1 MNIYL
6 DVFLL
11 ILGFVLV
18 FQSAN
23 KFILYAESL
32 GNFFGLSNLLIGVVI
47 VGLATSMPEILVSII
62 SALQGN
68 PFLGFGN
75 AIGSNIANISLVI
88 AVVMLISN
96 NYSKLK
102 IEKNNF
108 LVLIIISVFFFL
120 LIFDGN
126 FDRYDSII
134 SLTLLLLSFFVLIKS
149 NKKESNNKNES
160 NFFKVFS
167 YFLISYIFLIISSK
181 IIVHFGV
188 NIAEKL
194 NLSDL
199 TVGAVIFAF
208 GTSLP
213 ELSASIVSIMNKK
226 YNIAIGNILGSNL
239 LNLLLGVGL
248 IGFVTNINI
257 PQFVLNFDYSIMLTL
272 TLSMVL
278 FTKNKAFSPG
288 VYKLTGIL
296 FLLLYV
302 YYIISVIMR

>member
-1 MNIYL
+1 MNIYI

-11 ILGFVLV
+11 ILGFIIV

-108 LVLIIISVFFFL
+108 LVLIIISVFFF
-120 LIFDGN
+120 
-126 FDRYDSII
+126 
-134 SLTLLLLSFFVLIKS
+134 
-149 NKKESNNKNES
+149 
-160 NFFKVFS
+160 
-167 YFLISYIFLIISSK
+167 
-181 IIVHFGV
+181 
-188 NIAEKL
+188 
-194 NLSDL
+194 
-199 TVGAVIFAF
+199 
-208 GTSLP
+208 P
-213 ELSASIVSIMNKK
+213 
-226 YNIAIGNILGSNL
+226 
-239 LNLLLGVGL
+239 
-248 IGFVTNINI
+248 INI
-257 PQFVLNFDYSIMLTL
+257 
-272 TLSMVL
+272 
-278 FTKNKAFSPG
+278 
-288 VYKLTGIL
+288 
-296 FLLLYV
+296 
-302 YYIISVIMR
+302 

>member
-1 MNIYL
+1 MRVI
-6 DVFLL
+6 FL
-11 ILGFVLV
+11 
-18 FQSAN
+18 
-23 KFILYAESL
+23 K
-32 GNFFGLSNLLIGVVI
+32 
-47 VGLATSMPEILVSII
+47 
-62 SALQGN
+62 
-68 PFLGFGN
+68 
-75 AIGSNIANISLVI
+75 
-88 AVVMLISN
+88 
-96 NYSKLK
+96 
-102 IEKNNF
+102 
-108 LVLIIISVFFFL
+108 FFL
-120 LIFDGN
+120 FLN
-126 FDRYDSII
+126 II
-134 SLTLLLLSFFVLIKS
+134 
-149 NKKESNNKNES
+149 
-160 NFFKVFS
+160 
-167 YFLISYIFLIISSK
+167 YILIISSK

-278 FTKNKAFSPG
+278 LQKIRHLVWSLQAN
-288 VYKLTGIL
+288 
-296 FLLLYV
+296 
-302 YYIISVIMR
+302 